1 MSAGSS
7 LFQEDEGVAMDS
19 FNWTSNNK
27 HANGQTNTHSTRFA
41 SWVTFDDDEE
51 SVFHPPDRPT
61 QMNLDNLNLSAL
73 QDSNSNLITSLA
85 QNQTR
90 GERHLQ
96 DLTPDGTNPAFVL
109 DSPLIHSPTSYSQ
122 KNPFF
127 DKEFSHLKP
136 SPINPFSSFFDQQEV
151 KQSQSNGSVLE
162 SPAPLSYGSP
172 FFQSTDSD
180 LQGDSVL
187 LFSSMAEPSAEDMGL
202 GQDSSRDGLETLRNL
217 QISDPDERLSP
228 TLPDDSADSEEN
240 GEAYMPSLMLAQD
253 GWPML
258 LRIPEKKSIMSS
270 RHWGP
275 IYVRLSD
282 SGNLR
287 LFYEQGLEKPFKQF
301 QLTASHELSE
311 HKLQNYDENGRVHTL
326 SIDHVV
332 YKEKRKI
339 QPKVSVVHL
348 PFKEQLV
355 KLGTKNYEDFLSFRH
370 ALQERL
376 AGMSA
381 DVCSPCPAMSY
392 SDEEVAVE
400 VRDEFYGLVAKGDCR
415 ILEHLVQTRVSML
428 AFVSG
433 STACRLGLNDVLVK
447 GKEVVSRHAIIPNTT
462 TRWIRLRE
470 CQLHPSVDK
479 RDFAES
485 RVIAFNPP
493 VGRRFELLRFHT
505 AFAEKTLP
513 FTVRTVASIRGAEV
527 ELQSWLVMSTG
538 FSSNRDPLTLI
549 PCENVMI
556 RYPVPEFWAKN
567 FRRESVTGEKS
578 LKARFNKGAS
588 FGSTSTSGS
597 EPAMRVTLGTAKYEQ
612 AFSAVVWRISR
623 LPDKNSGKTS
633 QPVSSLEVYKA
644 IDSLKRVIE
653 KLNDA

>member
-1 MSAGSS
+1 
-7 LFQEDEGVAMDS
+7 MDS
-19 FNWTSNNK
+19 FNWTSHNK
-27 HANGQTNTHSTRFA
+27 HTNGQTNTHSSRFA

-51 SVFHPPDRPT
+51 EPVFHPSDRPT
-61 QMNLDNLNLSAL
+61 QMNLDNLNHSAL
-73 QDSNSNLITSLA
+73 QDANRNLIASLD
-85 QNQTR
+85 QNQTP
-90 GERHLQ
+90 GERHLL

-109 DSPLIHSPTSYSQ
+109 DSPLIHSPTNYSK

-127 DKEFSHLKP
+127 DEEFSDIKP
-136 SPINPFSSFFDQQEV
+136 SPINPFSSFFEQQEV
-151 KQSQSNGSVLE
+151 KQSQSNGSFLD
-162 SPAPLSYGSP
+162 SPPPLSYSSP
-172 FFQSTDSD
+172 FFQSVDSD
-180 LQGDSVL
+180 LQGESVL
-187 LFSSMAEPSAEDMGL
+187 LFSSEAEPSAEDEGL

-217 QISDPDERLSP
+217 QIADPDERVSP
-228 TLPDDSADSEEN
+228 TLPDDSADAEEN
-240 GEAYMPSLMLAQD
+240 EEEETAYTPSHMIAQD

-258 LRIPEKKSIMSS
+258 LRIPEKKNIMSS

-282 SGNLR
+282 SGKLR
-287 LFYEQGLEKPFKQF
+287 LFYEKGLEKAFKEF
-301 QLTASHELSE
+301 QLSASHELSE
-311 HKLQNYDENGRVHTL
+311 HKLQNYDESGRVHTL

-348 PFKEQLV
+348 PFREQLV

-376 AGMSA
+376 VGMSA
-381 DVCSPCPAMSY
+381 DVGSPCPAVSY

-400 VRDEFYGLVAKGDCR
+400 VRDEFYGVVAKGDCR

-433 STACRLGLNDVLVK
+433 SAACRLGLNDVLVK
-447 GKEVVSRHAIIPNTT
+447 GKEVVSRHDIIPNTT

-470 CQLHPSVDK
+470 SQLHPCVDQQ
-479 RDFAES
+479 DFANS
-485 RVIAFNPP
+485 RVIAFSPP
-493 VGRRFELLRFHT
+493 VGRRFELLRFRT

-549 PCENVMI
+549 PCESVMI
-556 RYPVPEFWAKN
+556 RYPIPELWAKN
-567 FRRESVTGEKS
+567 FRREGVTGEKS

-612 AFSAVVWRISR
+612 AFSAVVWRIGR

-633 QPVSSLEVYKA
+633 QPV
-644 IDSLKRVIE
+644 
-653 KLNDA
+653 